1 MNLKDFEE
9 IEEVKLYF
17 VPNERYKVLGQLRS
31 NSRIILVQCEVCEK
45 DPELYGEG
53 IFKVYKSNLYK
64 GNSPCGCGSGFKYS
78 ESQTA
83 VILSRLA
90 KERGFIFEGFKEFVE
105 KRVVD
110 SRCLVACKSHGIW
123 ETSVGSFKRGSGCP
137 ECFKEFI
144 GDFNRKPDEEM
155 VESFQ
160 AKGKY
165 PEGTT
170 FKRSNRTNGKG
181 WKQYWEVSCPVCE
194 TSVTAYAG
202 SIQDGV
208 ISCGCGKALQ
218 TYAYISTIQKVG
230 SPIALKFGVTRNPE
244 KRAKSVREKIAFVYE
259 VLEYWIFPNSD
270 LCKAAERE
278 VKARLKTCVISK
290 EEMPDG
296 YTETTHLKNIDFI
309 RDIYEEFSGNR
320 KN

>member
-31 NSRIILVQCEVCEK
+31 NSRIILVQCKVCEK

-78 ESQTA
+78 ESQTT

-90 KERGFIFEGFKEFVE
+90 K
-105 KRVVD
+105 
-110 SRCLVACKSHGIW
+110 
-123 ETSVGSFKRGSGCP
+123 
-137 ECFKEFI
+137 
-144 GDFNRKPDEEM
+144 
-155 VESFQ
+155 
-160 AKGKY
+160 
-165 PEGTT
+165 
-170 FKRSNRTNGKG
+170 
-181 WKQYWEVSCPVCE
+181 
-194 TSVTAYAG
+194 
-202 SIQDGV
+202 
-208 ISCGCGKALQ
+208 
-218 TYAYISTIQKVG
+218 
-230 SPIALKFGVTRNPE
+230 
-244 KRAKSVREKIAFVYE
+244 
-259 VLEYWIFPNSD
+259 
-270 LCKAAERE
+270 ERE

-320 KN
+320 KI